1 MAERDL
7 QGAVVRFAGLLRRH
21 GLPVTLGEV
30 TDAARA
36 LGHLDLSDR
45 HEVFLGLRAVL
56 VSRVEEIPTF
66 ERCFNAFWR
75 AAPADDPVMRGLV
88 APRDDRGPEPA
99 PVETPAVAGQR
110 REGVALETWRADED
124 GDAAGEPLGVPS
136 VSDRDALTT
145 QDFST
150 FTAEQ
155 LDEIARLTVQL
166 ARRLARRA
174 SRRRRPAKRRGLV
187 DLRRTFRAN
196 LTRGEII
203 DLRRRRRKQKKV
215 RLVLLCDVSGS
226 MGHYSRFLLQFL
238 YAVH

>member
-21 GLPVTLGEV
+21 GLPV
-30 TDAARA
+30 A
-36 LGHLDLSDR
+36 LG
-45 HEVFLGLRAVL
+45 
-56 VSRVEEIPTF
+56 
-66 ERCFNAFWR
+66 
-75 AAPADDPVMRGLV
+75 
-88 APRDDRGPEPA
+88 
-99 PVETPAVAGQR
+99 
-110 REGVALETWRADED
+110 TWMADED

-155 LDEIARLTVQL
+155 LDEIARLTIQI

-226 MGHYSRFLLQFL
+226 MDLYSRFLLQFL
-238 YAVH
+238 YALQSAFSRVETFTFSVRLTRVTDYLRARSYREVLRRLTAVRDWSGGTRIGESLGEFK